1 MTFSALAAAV
11 ICSGSFPLFWF
22 IPLTGIFCLAAGASV
37 LNQVQEI
44 TIDGKMK
51 RTLNRPLPGRRI
63 SPRNALIMGIAIN
76 VAGILILYL
85 TKNLPCLL
93 LGLLN
98 IAWYNGLYTWLKKK
112 TAFAVVPGAVT
123 GAIPVLMG
131 WSVAGG
137 SLLRPEGYF
146 LAFVVF
152 VWQVPHFWLLM
163 LSFGNQYLEAG
174 LPSMMTLFSVP
185 AMKRIILSWTI
196 ASSAA
201 SLLLIFVRLV
211 QWNITIYSLIL
222 LNAFLIF
229 LMIRTF
235 FMKSSGSN
243 RALFIAI
250 NIFLML
256 FFIILMADRV
266 FILG

>member
-1 MTFSALAAAV
+1 ML
-11 ICSGSFPLFWF
+11 
-22 IPLTGIFCLAAGASV
+22 
-37 LNQVQEI
+37 
-44 TIDGKMK
+44 
-51 RTLNRPLPGRRI
+51 
-63 SPRNALIMGIAIN
+63 GIAIN
-76 VAGILILYL
+76 LVGILILYF
-85 TKNLPCLL
+85 TKNIPCLL

-98 IAWYNGLYTWLKKK
+98 IGWYNGLYTWLKKK
-112 TAFAVVPGAVT
+112 SGFAVVPGAVT

-131 WSVAGG
+131 WSVANG

-163 LSFGNQYLEAG
+163 LSFGDQYHDAG
-174 LPSMMTLFSVP
+174 LPSMLTLFSVP

-201 SLLLIFVRLV
+201 SLLLIFIRLV
-211 QWNITIYSLIL
+211 QWNITIYALIL

-229 LMIRTF
+229 QMFRSF
-235 FMKSSGSN
+235 FLNPSGSN
-243 RALFIAI
+243 RSLFIAI

-256 FFIILMADRV
+256 FFMLLMADRV
-266 FILG
+266 LLLI